1 MNVVLTLAVARSHES
16 IHERVLATIIR
27 PPLAASEDWQTI
39 DMPLNHFDALESTPW
54 TMRYWVDRK
63 YWNNR
68 TTSPVFLQMGGE
80 GAQGAPGGQ
89 MRELAEAHNALMF
102 SIEHRYYGESIPTKD
117 FSTAN
122 LQWLGSAQALA
133 DAAFFQNAMVDRFAL
148 ASEARWVTF
157 GGSYSGEL
165 AAWARI
171 KYPHLFFAAVASS
184 APVTASVDYDGYD
197 KVVADA
203 LFNSDVGGS
212 RACQDAVAQA
222 FGELQTRF
230 DDAAKRAGLEK
241 TFNTCGEIAHDGDAY
256 LLHDFVSD
264 DFMGLVQYND
274 DGAAVSIRT
283 RCADMLNAKL
293 GADPFARLVAITQQR
308 AAALK
313 LTCINDPDPSGVVD
327 SISFIEHLAG
337 YANASNAARAFPYQM
352 CVDGVGHDQT
362 CKPEKGCIFSPIANR
377 TFFQQ
382 QCDAAFGVTQRQ
394 TDVAVLFNSVSY
406 GDATPGSSRILFVNG
421 GIDPFQA
428 GSVLAN
434 TSALLARD
442 IFALLVPGASHCQD
456 MGASAPSDSPS
467 MQVRCSFFC
476 LLNSF
481 CLLIYSFVCSFFCLF
496 TTMRHAIDA
505 GGEARQGG
513 DPRNVA
519 RVALGDGARTCASG
533 ASRAGAARA
542 AVRRGNGR
550 ESVS

>member
-1 MNVVLTLAVARSHES
+1 MTDDVKIAVWFSCG
-16 IHERVLATIIR
+16 
-27 PPLAASEDWQTI
+27 AAS
-39 DMPLNHFDALESTPW
+39 
-54 TMRYWVDRK
+54 
-63 YWNNR
+63 
-68 TTSPVFLQMGGE
+68 
-80 GAQGAPGGQ
+80 
-89 MRELAEAHNALMF
+89 
-102 SIEHRYYGESIPTKD
+102 
-117 FSTAN
+117 
-122 LQWLGSAQALA
+122 
-133 DAAFFQNAMVDRFAL
+133 
-148 ASEARWVTF
+148 
-157 GGSYSGEL
+157 
-165 AAWARI
+165 
-171 KYPHLFFAAVASS
+171 
-184 APVTASVDYDGYD
+184 
-197 KVVADA
+197 
-203 LFNSDVGGS
+203 
-212 RACQDAVAQA
+212 
-222 FGELQTRF
+222 
-230 DDAAKRAGLEK
+230 
-241 TFNTCGEIAHDGDAY
+241 
-256 LLHDFVSD
+256 
-264 DFMGLVQYND
+264 
-274 DGAAVSIRT
+274 
-283 RCADMLNAKL
+283 
-293 GADPFARLVAITQQR
+293 

-481 CLLIYSFVCSFFCLF
+481 CLLIYSFVCSILLF
-496 TTMRHAIDA
+496 VYDDATRHRCRGRSSPRRRSSQRGSRRSRRRCAHLRERRVSS
-505 GGEARQGG
+505 GRCAR
-513 DPRNVA
+513 
-519 RVALGDGARTCASG
+519 
-533 ASRAGAARA
+533 SRAAR
-542 AVRRGNGR
+542 
-550 ESVS
+550 